1 MGSLDQQQSI
11 KQPHVVVIPYPAQ
24 GHMNPLMEFVKRL
37 VCKNL
42 HVTFIT
48 TEKARERMVQAQDG
62 VAAHVTTDLKD
73 IRIETISDGLSPDGE
88 EMEDVE
94 MIFDL
99 LRKVGGLTFEQVIER
114 LNSQGSTVSCIVY
127 DSILNWVPDI
137 ANKFNIPSAFFWTQS
152 CAVYSIYYHFYR
164 GMVKAKDEAENARDI
179 IAIPGLP
186 QLCQSDLPSFLQP
199 SNTYASL
206 LRFQLNQFS
215 TVSQATWILGNS
227 FNELEMAEIQSMDSL
242 IPIRTVGPLVP
253 SAFLDGNNPDDQDV
267 GTHLWKAANCIDWLN
282 KKEASTVVYV
292 SFGSLAVLSKEQI
305 IEIAL
310 GLKASQHSF
319 LWVIRPDHNKE
330 EEKDIRD
337 FLEGFI
343 EETMDQGLVVSWCPQ
358 MAVLNHPSVGMFVT
372 HSGWN
377 STLESL
383 SSGLPVLTISQR
395 SDQTTNSKYIEDVW
409 KTGIRLNKTRDGP
422 VGRDEMEKSIKT
434 IMEGESG
441 VDLRKNALQ
450 WKTLA
455 KKAMVKGGSSNKNID
470 WFVHEVIARTTLA

>member
-1 MGSLDQQQSI
+1 MSS
-11 KQPHVVVIPYPAQ
+11 K
-24 GHMNPLMEFVKRL
+24 
-37 VCKNL
+37 
-42 HVTFIT
+42 T
-48 TEKARERMVQAQDG
+48 
-62 VAAHVTTDLKD
+62 
-73 IRIETISDGLSPDGE
+73 
-88 EMEDVE
+88 
-94 MIFDL
+94 
-99 LRKVGGLTFEQVIER
+99 
-114 LNSQGSTVSCIVY
+114 
-127 DSILNWVPDI
+127 
-137 ANKFNIPSAFFWTQS
+137 
-152 CAVYSIYYHFYR
+152 
-164 GMVKAKDEAENARDI
+164 KDEAENARDV

-206 LRFQLNQFS
+206 LRFVLNQFS

-267 GTHLWKAANCIDWLN
+267 GTHLWKATNCIDWLN
-282 KKEASTVVYV
+282 KKEAATVVYV
-292 SFGSLAVLSKEQI
+292 SFGSLAVLSKEKI

-330 EEKDIRD
+330 EEKDIHD

-358 MAVLNHPSVGMFVT
+358 MAVLNLCSVGMFVT

-377 STLESL
+377 SMLESL
-383 SSGLPVLTISQR
+383 SSGLPVLTISQW
-395 SDQTTNSKYIEDVW
+395 SDQMTNSKYIEEVW

-422 VGRDEMEKSIKT
+422 VGRDEMEKSIRT

-441 VDLRKNALQ
+441 LDLRKNALQ

-455 KKAMVKGGSSNKNID
+455 KKAMVKGGSSDKSID